1 MEEQKSQHNQ
11 LGLSNKQEL
20 KSGRDYQELLAT
32 VWGRRRLLRVQGLA
46 GTVKPWHQK
55 LSSAG
60 QHFLQKGKKASG
72 KGTSSTY
79 LEVPHL
85 WEFSQP

>member
-32 VWGRRRLLRVQGLA
+32 VWGRRCLLRVQGLA
-46 GTVKPWHQK
+46 GTVKP
-55 LSSAG
+55 
-60 QHFLQKGKKASG
+60 
-72 KGTSSTY
+72 
-79 LEVPHL
+79 
-85 WEFSQP
+85 